1 MRRGP
6 AFPAVKGLVIEWFN
20 ETQWPTERP
29 LFYGTCDDDADVSVP
44 GVVRVLS
51 EQDYLSMRETETANK
66 GSQVRA
72 HRDFLLRTEV
82 DAFNP
87 IRWEAATELEKEAVR
102 VYRAALLDV
111 PQQEGFPWTVEWPQP
126 PSSEAPTA

>member
-6 AFPAVKGLVIEWFN
+6 AFPAVKGLAIEWHN
-20 ETQWPTERP
+20 ETEWPTDKP
-29 LFYGTCDDDADVSVP
+29 LFYGTCDDDADVTVP

-51 EQDYLSMRETETANK
+51 EQDYLSMLETEMANK
-66 GSQVRA
+66 ENQVRA
-72 HRDFLLRTEV
+72 HRDFLLITEV
-82 DAFNP
+82 DTFNP

-102 VYRAALLDV
+102 VYRAALLAV